1 MRPILLTI
9 FLLFLGFIVS
19 LFIRSGAW
27 KSVTVTESHLGPYS
41 MIYKEYSGPYHKIL
55 PTIQE
60 VETWAK
66 TAGLDC
72 GQSFGEYL
80 DDPNV
85 VEHERLRSRGGCI
98 VSQIPESL
106 PSGFLSQTIPL
117 RHYVVGEFS
126 GSPALGPLKVYGK
139 MTNYLET
146 NRLKMNAPVIEIYN
160 VKSETEVVTK
170 YLFPVE

>member
-27 KSVTVTESHLGPYS
+27 KSVTVTDSNLGPYS

-55 PTIQE
+55 STIQE

-66 TAGLDC
+66 AQGLDC
-72 GQSFGEYL
+72 KQSFGEYL

-85 VEHERLRSRGGCI
+85 VEHERLRSRGGCL
-98 VSQIPESL
+98 VTQIPANL
-106 PSGFLSQTIPL
+106 PTGFFSQTIPL

-126 GSPALGPLKVYGK
+126 GSPALGPLKAYGK
-139 MTNYLET
+139 MTEYLESK
-146 NRLKMNAPVIEIYN
+146 RLKISAPVIEIYN
-160 VKSETEVVTK
+160 VKNEADVVTQ